1 MDVSYLINLVIVIN
15 IILTLSASFTS
26 VTKGF
31 KTGLAGNKEKPKT
44 YLQFLPK
51 LISTLIFI
59 SVILGIFGIGKLD
72 FIGNEFNNLRIV
84 CLVLYVSS
92 SWFQI
97 WSYKEL
103 KELNTQD
110 IVILRN
116 QRVITTGPYKI
127 FRHPIY
133 FFQIFQDVSVGIA
146 LMSWIVL
153 PLTILLELP
162 LLILRA
168 NLEEKLLLKH
178 FPLEYSNYQQSVF
191 KWLPFSK
198 TKKRLSHK

>member
-97 WSYKEL
+97 WNYKEL

-191 KWLPFSK
+191 KWLPFPK

>member
-1 MDVSYLINLVIVIN
+1 MINLVIVIN

-44 YLQFLPK
+44 FLQFLPK

-59 SVILGIFGIGKLD
+59 SVILGIFGIGKAD
-72 FIGNEFNNLRIV
+72 FIGNEYNNLRMV
-84 CLVLYVSS
+84 CLGLYVAS

-110 IVILRN
+110 VVILRN

-133 FFQIFQDVSVGIA
+133 FSQFLQDITVGVA
-146 LMSWIVL
+146 LASWIVL
-153 PLTILLELP
+153 PITILLEFP

-191 KWLPFSK
+191 KWLPFPK
-198 TKKRLSHK
+198 TKKADQ

>member
-1 MDVSYLINLVIVIN
+1 MDVNYLINLVIVIN

-26 VTKGF
+26 VTRGF
-31 KTGLAGNKEKPKT
+31 KTGLAGSKEKPKT

-59 SVILGIFGIGKLD
+59 SVIVGIFGIGKFD
-72 FIGNEFNNLRIV
+72 FVGNEYNNLRIV
-84 CLVLYVSS
+84 SLVLYVAS

-110 IVILRN
+110 VVILRN
-116 QRVITTGPYKI
+116 QRVITTGPYKT
-127 FRHPIY
+127 FRHPVY
-133 FFQIFQDVSVGIA
+133 FFQILQDVSIGIA
-146 LMSWIVL
+146 LTSWIVL
-153 PLTILLELP
+153 PLTIFVETP
-162 LLILRA
+162 LLIFRA

-191 KWLPFSK
+191 KWLPFPK
-198 TKKRLSHK
+198 TKKADQ